1 MIDVAAVIGVPVL
14 GAHAGARPGRETALL
29 RAVCAADPHEED
41 AEPGDADHGGDRY
54 GGDGRLVAACA
65 VTIGSEH
72 DPLPIGEWKVKG
84 GGTNPTF
91 VYHPELFWDVDDS
104 EAKQHLPPG
113 PNSPVG
119 VVGIDLDKEH
129 YGIHSTPESRLIG
142 RSESHGCVRLAN
154 WDAARLALMVSG
166 RTGRVPV
173 RDALATGPEECCK
186 ITTHGKACAFDKRL
200 ALLFRCSAASR
211 AQHS

>member
-14 GAHAGARPGRETALL
+14 GADAGARPAREAALL

-54 GGDGRLVAACA
+54 GGDGRLVAAFA
-65 VTIGSEH
+65 VTTGSEH

-84 GGTNPTF
+84 VATNPTF
-91 VYHPELFWDVDDS
+91 VYHPELFWDV
-104 EAKQHLPPG
+104 EHLPPG

-129 YGIHSTPESRLIG
+129 YGIHGTPEPALIG

-166 RTGRVPV
+166 RTQVEFRSERPGRVLQNHDTRQGLCV
-173 RDALATGPEECCK
+173 
-186 ITTHGKACAFDKRL
+186 
-200 ALLFRCSAASR
+200 
-211 AQHS
+211 